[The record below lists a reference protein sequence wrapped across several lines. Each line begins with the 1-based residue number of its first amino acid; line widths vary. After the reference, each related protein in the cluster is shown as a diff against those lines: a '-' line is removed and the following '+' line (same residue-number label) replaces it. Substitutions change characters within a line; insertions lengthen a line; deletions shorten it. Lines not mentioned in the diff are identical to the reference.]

1 MLRQDASRIN
11 PDFTEPIPDDESV
24 SGGGGLD
31 IQREL
36 NRLEEMILDSPRI
49 PLTRRTLI
57 DEEQVLDQL
66 DLVRLNLPAAY
77 LEAEEIIRRKE
88 EILASAERYA
98 QEIIAS
104 AEQEAV
110 QILDE
115 MGLVRQ
121 AKLEAE
127 QIRAQVQQECELAQ
141 DQTIAEIERLRRSAQ
156 QEIEEMRRNA
166 VAEAREIH
174 SGADE
179 YADRVLRNIEQQLG
193 DMMRVIQN
201 GRAALQ
207 QESTAARPRDIPSIQ
222 TSPTPPPVSRPP
234 ERPKM

>member
-1 MLRQDASRIN
+1 
-11 PDFTEPIPDDESV
+11 
-24 SGGGGLD
+24 
-31 IQREL
+31 
-36 NRLEEMILDSPRI
+36 MILDSPRI

-66 DLVRLNLPAAY
+66 DLVRLNMPAAY

-121 AKLEAE
+121 AKLESE
-127 QIRAQVQQECELAQ
+127 QIRLQVQQECELAQ

-166 VAEAREIH
+166 VAEARDIH
-174 SGADE
+174 NGADE
-179 YADRVLRNIEQQLG
+179 YADRVLFNIEQQLG

-201 GRAALQ
+201 GRSALQ
-207 QESTAARPRDIPSIQ
+207 QESIAARPRDIPSIQ
-222 TSPTPPPVSRPP
+222 TPPQASIPRSP
-234 ERPKM
+234 ERPKL